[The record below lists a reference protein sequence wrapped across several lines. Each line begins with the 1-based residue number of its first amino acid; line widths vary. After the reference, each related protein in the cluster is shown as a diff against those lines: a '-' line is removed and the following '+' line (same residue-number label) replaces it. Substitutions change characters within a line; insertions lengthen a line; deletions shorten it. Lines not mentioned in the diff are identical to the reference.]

1 MLLLLLLLLLLFN
14 VSQHAIRLTLFFI
27 ENLTLQI
34 LISMIHLMH
43 PLMVSVPCKAR
54 YHLKRKH
61 FAINSTKYLSMT
73 CLCVLFNSGA
83 KKAAMKSFDIEF
95 DQFLFMDNRLF
106 KFGIISFRNVWA
118 QACFVYSF
126 IYAHKYEYVGI
137 KKKYQLDWLFNCD
150 WDFEILR
157 HFVDF
162 VGEIII

>member
-1 MLLLLLLLLLLFN
+1 MLLLLLLLFN

-34 LISMIHLMH
+34 LISVIHLMH

-95 DQFLFMDNRLF
+95 DQFLLWIIGFLNLELYHFGMFGRKRVLYIRL
-106 KFGIISFRNVWA
+106 
-118 QACFVYSF
+118 
-126 IYAHKYEYVGI
+126 YV
-137 KKKYQLDWLFNCD
+137 
-150 WDFEILR
+150 R
-157 HFVDF
+157 MSTSM
-162 VGEIII
+162 

>member
-1 MLLLLLLLLLLFN
+1 MLTLLTLNNRFRCCKMLLLDAAMLFAELRYAVTRTSHFKRNSMICYYCCCCFN

-54 YHLKRKH
+54 YHSKRKH

-83 KKAAMKSFDIEF
+83 KKRLWNHLTSSLTSFCY
-95 DQFLFMDNRLF
+95 
-106 KFGIISFRNVWA
+106 G
-118 QACFVYSF
+118 
-126 IYAHKYEYVGI
+126 
-137 KKKYQLDWLFNCD
+137 
-150 WDFEILR
+150 
-157 HFVDF
+157 
-162 VGEIII
+162 